1 VPEDAAGG
9 GASALAGLRV
19 VEMTEALAGP
29 FCAMTLGDL
38 GADVIKIERP
48 GTGDQSRRWGPPF
61 LQGESAYFLCVNRN
75 KRSLEVDIKEPE
87 ELALLHRLLASA
99 DVFITNNPRMESL
112 ERARLDPA
120 TVESLNPRSIYV
132 AISGYG
138 HTGPKAGRAGYDVI
152 AQGAAGL
159 MALTGEAGDGPMR
172 FPTAMADL
180 SAGVFATIGA
190 LAALYAR
197 DRPGGS
203 GAGQVIDV
211 ALLDSQVAWLANIAG
226 TFFATGER
234 PAKLGNLH
242 PTITPYQPLQAR
254 DKMMI
259 VAVGTPRLW
268 RRFCEV
274 LGVEDTLRDDPRFE
288 TNEQRNT
295 HRPELVRLLEAQLA
309 RRDAE
314 FWIEALTARGVP
326 AGPINFPD
334 EALSDEQLAAREMIV
349 ELEHP
354 LLGVVKSLGSPIA
367 MSATAPTYR
376 RYPPRLGEHNEEIRG
391 ELGG

>member
-1 VPEDAAGG
+1 V
-9 GASALAGLRV
+9 SALEGLRV

-61 LQGESAYFLCVNRN
+61 VDGESAYYLSVNRN
-75 KRSLEVDIKEPE
+75 KRSFELDVKEPAD
-87 ELALLHRLLASA
+87 LALLHRLLERA
-99 DVFITNNPRMESL
+99 DVFLTNNPRLESL
-112 ERARLDPA
+112 ERVRLDPGTA
-120 TVESLNPRSIYV
+120 RGLNPRLVYV

-138 HTGPKAGRAGYDVI
+138 HTGPKAGRSGYDLI

-159 MALTGEAGDGPMR
+159 MALTGEPGGGPIR
-172 FPTAMADL
+172 FPTPMADF
-180 SAGVFATIGA
+180 SAGIYSAIGA

-203 GAGQVIDV
+203 GEGQFLDV
-211 ALLDSQVAWLANIAG
+211 ALLDSQVTWLANLAG
-226 TFFATGER
+226 SFFATGRR
-234 PAKLGNLH
+234 PPKMGNQH
-242 PTITPYQPLQAR
+242 PTITPYQPLRAR
-254 DKMMI
+254 DQMMI
-259 VAVGTPRLW
+259 VAVGTQRLW

-274 LGVEDTLRDDPRFE
+274 LGVAGTLADDPRFA
-288 TNEQRNT
+288 TNEQRNE
-295 HRPELVRLLEAQLA
+295 HRAELVPLLEAELA

-314 FWIEALTARGVP
+314 AWIEELSAAGIP

-334 EALSDEQLAAREMIV
+334 QTLADEQLHARRMIV

-354 LLGVVKSLGSPIA
+354 LLGIVKTLANPIS

-376 RYPPRLGEHNEEIRG
+376 RHPPRLGEHNEEIRA
-391 ELGG
+391 ELAS